1 MLFIDNRLGNARE
14 ARVLCETCP
23 CATAR
28 ALQVDRGDLPVGR
41 GWTGMAKFHECIH
54 FATPKRG
61 FRLSRPVLNN
71 VDTMTFTAL
80 SVLLIARN
88 CARQSA
94 TQPLPFGFTS
104 SVPV

>member
-23 CATAR
+23 CTTAR

-41 GWTGMAKFHECIH
+41 WMVKFHECSH
-54 FATPKRG
+54 FATPKRC